1 MGCGHSKLPRR
12 GSSSATVA
20 LCRGRSALLAEAIA
34 RRYALANA
42 HRAYAGSLSATGAAL
57 HDFLRAVQDATP
69 PPAGPG
75 AGAGDASRNGEDAD
89 AVPPAATVPP
99 PVPASPDASEEEE
112 DYVDDGGDMLSP
124 SPEDEDEDEASGDG
138 GGIAKSPSDD
148 EAAEAE
154 TPLPRPVSPAPR
166 PPQPAPQPLQ
176 MVPPY
181 VSAYPPPYDPG
192 YPPQFGSGHPPP
204 PYSYGPVP
212 GPAYGYGGGYGADMG
227 GYGQSFY
234 NYNISYAQS
243 QPPPPYVAI
252 EQHSQATDAT
262 VQYYHY
268 QGEATPS
275 SHSHYGGYNSYPYP
289 YPQGGGLTPAAAASS
304 WQLAAPVPTPSPPR
318 VSAWD
323 FLDPFQAAESYN
335 QDHPAA
341 APAIHD
347 PSLSSDDIGEDE
359 DIPEMEDEESG
370 VVVRE
375 AHAGEECTCKSD
387 GNSSCEEEEAEG
399 HIEFR
404 SSDAISSIVDGV
416 ESVVEEQLNDPGV
429 AEPPAVPEKTYSS
442 DVEVVQE
449 IKLQFDSASKSAA
462 DVGKMLEVDKMP
474 YNQKNPGLKVPSMM
488 ICGQPSKGK
497 AIMQFEEEKAMECG
511 NLSSSLQKLYIW
523 EKKLLKEVKAAEKI
537 RVLYEQK
544 HKEQKKLYYG
554 GAEAHKLEAIEICVK
569 NLSTKLNIAIHIVNA
584 TSKKINK
591 LRDEELWFQTHELIR
606 RFMQMWHTMSECH
619 QMQWRALSHAKN
631 MDSIMVAEGF
641 SEDHIDLFKH
651 LELQL
656 LDMTANLAQ
665 WLNAQKSYAAYLNE
679 WLKKGIEYEPE
690 VTDDGVPPFSPGRLG
705 APQIFTIY
713 NNWAVSM
720 ERISEAEVVGAVHT
734 LASNVMS
741 IWEHHMSMDMDDQVM
756 RKAVEAQKKKLAL
769 LRGISSSAQA
779 AEAGL
784 QLCLSK
790 VFEAMESFAAA
801 CENAYKDLHLRAEEE
816 RARVE
821 DQENGRAPVADIA
834 GVEGN

>member
-1 MGCGHSKLPRR
+1 
-12 GSSSATVA
+12 
-20 LCRGRSALLAEAIA
+20 
-34 RRYALANA
+34 
-42 HRAYAGSLSATGAAL
+42 
-57 HDFLRAVQDATP
+57 
-69 PPAGPG
+69 
-75 AGAGDASRNGEDAD
+75 
-89 AVPPAATVPP
+89 
-99 PVPASPDASEEEE
+99 
-112 DYVDDGGDMLSP
+112 MLSP

-192 YPPQFGSGHPPP
+192 YPPQFGSGPPPP

-262 VQYYHY
+262 VPYYHY

-304 WQLAAPVPTPSPPR
+304 WQLAAPLPTPSPPR

-323 FLDPFQAAESYN
+323 FLDPFQAVESYN

-341 APAIHD
+341 APAIHA

-359 DIPEMEDEESG
+359 DIPELEDEESG

-375 AHAGEECTCKSD
+375 AHAGEECTCVNSVSKELHETSSSEELDETSSIEELDKKSD
-387 GNSSCEEEEAEG
+387 GNSSCEGEEAEG

-474 YNQKNPGLKVPSMM
+474 YNQKKNSGLKVPSMM

-497 AIMQFEEEKAMECG
+497 AIMQFEEEKAMECR

-569 NLSTKLNIAIHIVNA
+569 KLSTKLNIAIHIVNA

-606 RFMQMWHTMSECH
+606 GFMQMWHTMSECH

-631 MDSIMVAEGF
+631 MDSIMVAVGF

-720 ERISEAEVVGAVHT
+720 ERISEAEVVGAMHA

-756 RKAVEAQKKKLAL
+756 RKAVEARKKKLAL

-784 QLCLSK
+784 QLCMSK

-816 RARVE
+816 RA
-821 DQENGRAPVADIA
+821 
-834 GVEGN
+834 